1 MRVLVHGCFYPRV
14 VQRSILRLLRR
25 LPDGDTL
32 DVPKHV
38 EDLLKSDVYI
48 FVHVILV
55 IQCVP
60 LATEPGTNEDRCS
73 VSQQLGAL

>member
-1 MRVLVHGCFYPRV
+1 MRTLVHGCFYPRI

-25 LPDGDTL
+25 LPDGDSL

-38 EDLLKSDVYI
+38 EDLLTSDVYI

-55 IQCVP
+55 I
-60 LATEPGTNEDRCS
+60 
-73 VSQQLGAL
+73 